1 MHVTPDA
8 LHIAR
13 LALLSAAVE
22 TAFRAAQEDGFDG
35 MTIEAT
41 VDQGVTSVDV
51 SYSQRGVPMT
61 GQSL

>member
-8 LHIAR
+8 LHTAR
-13 LALLSAAVE
+13 LALLSMAVE
-22 TAFRAAQEDGFDG
+22 AAFKAAQEDGFDG

-41 VDQGVTSVDV
+41 IDEGISSIDL
-51 SYSQRGVPMT
+51 SYTQRGIPVG

>member
-8 LHIAR
+8 LHVAR

-41 VDQGVTSVDV
+41 VDEGVTSVDV
-51 SYSQRGVPMT
+51 SYTQRGIPMG

>member
-8 LHIAR
+8 LHTAR

-22 TAFRAAQEDGFDG
+22 SAFKAAQEDGYDG
-35 MTIEAT
+35 MTIEVT
-41 VDQGVTSVDV
+41 VDAGISSIDL
-51 SYSQRGVPMT
+51 SYTQRGIPVG